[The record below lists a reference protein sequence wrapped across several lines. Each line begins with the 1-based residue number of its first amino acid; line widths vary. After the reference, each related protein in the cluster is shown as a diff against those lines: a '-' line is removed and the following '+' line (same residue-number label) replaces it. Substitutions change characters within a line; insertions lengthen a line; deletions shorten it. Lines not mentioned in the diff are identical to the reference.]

1 METKKTGTTTVGIK
15 FKDGVVLATE
25 SKATMGNLIASKKAK
40 KIYQIDDKIAVTT
53 AGGVGDNQQ
62 LIRIIK
68 AEINIYKLTRG
79 MDITVNAASTLL
91 SNILQGSRMFPRMA
105 MLIIG
110 GYDKNG
116 PQLRS
121 IDPLGGEGSEDE
133 FVSTG
138 SGAPFAYGVLEN
150 GFKPNMTEEQALE
163 LAIKSIKAAK
173 ERDAFS
179 GGEDIQAV
187 VITTDGLKEISK
199 QETAKMAG

>member
-110 GYDKNG
+110 GYDKSG

-138 SGAPFAYGVLEN
+138 SGSPFAYGVLEN